1 MKKIIALVVAL
12 FLVGTILVPMARI
25 NAENVTAVKI
35 YIDKSTAYVN
45 GKATTLD
52 QPPVI
57 YYEQQD
63 DGTYSFCN

>member
-52 QPPVI
+52 QP